1 VPRILLVDDDEPS
14 RNLVAKMLEKLSF
27 DYDTAENGREAL
39 DAVAAAG
46 ESDGYSAVLMDVQMP
61 VLDGLDAV
69 RSLRESGCRL
79 PVIAIT
85 AHALA
90 GDREKCLRAGMN
102 DYLSKPLSLSHL
114 RDALARWVPAGD

>member
-1 VPRILLVDDDEPS
+1 MPRILLVDDDEPS

>member
-1 VPRILLVDDDEPS
+1 MPRILLVDDDEPS

-69 RSLRESGCRL
+69 RSLRDSGCCL